1 MTRLSVNGQIYE
13 LEIKPH
19 QTLVEVLRKQLGL
32 QGVRVSC
39 GEGECGSCTVLIDGQ
54 PATSCLMLAM
64 QAEGKE
70 ITTIEGMG
78 TADDLHPIQEAFIE
92 EQGFQCGFCTPGII
106 LSTKAFLE
114 KNPEPTPADTA
125 SALSGHVCRCGAYV
139 HIAKS
144 VQSASKKMKG
154 DKS

>member
-1 MTRLSVNGQIYE
+1 MTRLNVNGQTHD
-13 LEIKPH
+13 LDIKPH
-19 QTLVEVLRKQLGL
+19 ETLAEVLRKQLGL

-54 PATSCLMLAM
+54 PANSCLMLAM
-64 QAEGKE
+64 QAGGRE

-78 TADDLHPIQEAFIE
+78 TADELHPVQEAFIE
-92 EQGFQCGFCTPGII
+92 EQGFQCGFCTPGVI
-106 LSTKAFLE
+106 LSTKSFLE
-114 KNPEPTPADTA
+114 KNPNPNPAETA

-144 VQSASKKMKG
+144 VQSAAKKLEGK
-154 DKS
+154 KP

>member
-1 MTRLSVNGQIYE
+1 MTRLSVNGRIHE
-13 LEIKPH
+13 LEIMPH
-19 QTLVEVLRKQLGL
+19 QTLAEVLRKQLGL

-70 ITTIEGMG
+70 ITTIEGIG
-78 TADDLHPIQEAFIE
+78 TADDLHPVQEAFIE
-92 EQGFQCGFCTPGII
+92 EQGFQCGFCTPGVI
-106 LSTKAFLE
+106 LSAKSFLE
-114 KNPEPTPADTA
+114 KNPNPTTAETA

-144 VQSASKKMKG
+144 VQSAAKKLEGK
-154 DKS
+154 KP

>member
-1 MTRLSVNGQIYE
+1 MTRLSVNGRIHE

-19 QTLVEVLRKQLGL
+19 QTLAEVLRKQLGL

-64 QAEGKE
+64 QAEGKK
-70 ITTIEGMG
+70 ITTIEGIG

-92 EQGFQCGFCTPGII
+92 EQGFQCGFCTPGVI
-106 LSTKAFLE
+106 LSTKAFLVN
-114 KNPEPTPADTA
+114 NPNPTPVETA
-125 SALSGHVCRCGAYV
+125 SALSGHICRCGAYV

-144 VQSASKKMKG
+144 VQSAAIKIQG
-154 DKS
+154 DKP